1 MIGSDEVEFSRGA
14 YGLGTKSGTIISLD
28 KCFIKPGMTYHT
40 NTSFSKPS
48 IVDMKDCYVDGE
60 ITLWDFNSTGLEC
73 YLNLYNTRY
82 NNIRHAYNGSDKTQY
97 IKINGVGNANS
108 PIICD
113 NSVIYKTDETIEIK
127 NGSSF
132 TIPIGKPVKRTGLK
146 TIEPMYS
153 SDDIKL
159 FYGIALQEIKN
170 GEIGLIQTKGYIN
183 SNFLNLN
190 LNVGDK
196 IGIINGSL
204 AIVTENEIGKVEF
217 NYNDIKLIKLN

>member
-1 MIGSDEVEFSRGA
+1 
-14 YGLGTKSGTIISLD
+14 
-28 KCFIKPGMTYHT
+28 
-40 NTSFSKPS
+40 
-48 IVDMKDCYVDGE
+48 
-60 ITLWDFNSTGLEC
+60 
-73 YLNLYNTRY
+73 
-82 NNIRHAYNGSDKTQY
+82 
-97 IKINGVGNANS
+97 
-108 PIICD
+108 
-113 NSVIYKTDETIEIK
+113 
-127 NGSSF
+127 
-132 TIPIGKPVKRTGLK
+132 
-146 TIEPMYS
+146 MYS